1 MSIGLIMLIIWICF
15 VFWVVFLIWGI
26 ILCSSNNNAL
36 GVLLLFLTLNVF
48 GLIIGFSLLYNNKN
62 KQTVAMEKKY
72 LSEKID

>member
-26 ILCSSNNNAL
+26 ILCSSNNAL

-48 GLIIGFSLLYNNKN
+48 GLIIGLFLLYNSKN